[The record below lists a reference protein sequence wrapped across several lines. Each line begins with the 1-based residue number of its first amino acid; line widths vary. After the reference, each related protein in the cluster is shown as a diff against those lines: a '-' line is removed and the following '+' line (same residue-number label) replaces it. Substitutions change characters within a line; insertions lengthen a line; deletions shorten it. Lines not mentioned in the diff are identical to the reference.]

1 MGYKEHPERELQ
13 FVDRTKS
20 YDQMSHVGI
29 DKNTQHSRKL
39 VGDTAVT
46 SEWSV
51 IKM

>member
-1 MGYKEHPERELQ
+1 MGNKEHPEGEL
-13 FVDRTKS
+13 VDRTKS
-20 YDQMSHVGI
+20 HDQMSHVGI
-29 DKNTQHSRKL
+29 DNNTQHSRKL